1 MERHHG
7 GTSVVYTL
15 FTGDGVSGASVAT
28 PTAYTLH
35 AIANLYFLLMNEF

>member
-7 GTSVVYTL
+7 GTSVVYP
-15 FTGDGVSGASVAT
+15 FTGDGVSGASMAT

-35 AIANLYFLLMNEF
+35 AIASLYFLLMNEF